1 MNFLTRY
8 NLTGGLLALLVLLF
22 TLYIF
27 FQTRREIQEREA
39 RRFEYR
45 VNLASTAIKNRMQDY
60 LQILKGAKG
69 LILASDSTSRDEWQR
84 YYQSLNI
91 PENYPGVLGIGLASY
106 LTRGQENKFVEAVR
120 KEGFKNFTISPAGN
134 RDIYT
139 PIVFLEP
146 FEGRNLRAF
155 GYDMFSEPR
164 RRKAME
170 TARDKNQAIISAKVR
185 LVQETNKDVQAGF
198 LLYLPI
204 YKKNNSPD
212 TQEERRKN
220 IMGFAYSPFRAG
232 DLMTAVLARYTDI
245 DIEIYDGDSITKE
258 SILYNKDTILHYFS
272 NKTTEHSRLINLL
285 IGGRTWKVY
294 FSSLPSFDYST
305 YNLPNLIL
313 LSGVIISILIFLTIF
328 SFSSSQQSNYVKQL
342 ITDNATA
349 ALFTL
354 NSKGYCTFLNP
365 AAIIMTG
372 YTFEEIK
379 QRPFHDLIHHS
390 YPSGKEFPLS
400 ECPIH
405 SAVVNIK
412 EIRNHEDVFFRKD
425 GSMLSV
431 LCSASPIYQYGRP
444 ISTLMEVRD
453 ISVEKKSKQ
462 ELIDTANQLQI
473 INNDL
478 DNFIYT
484 ASHDLKAPIANL
496 EGLMNGL
503 NKTVI
508 AKFNDNE
515 NKLFD
520 MVNLSINRLK
530 RTIADLT
537 EITKAQ
543 KDIDKERERISFK
556 EILEDIKADLNL
568 LIIES
573 NPVFREDLEVENIH
587 YVKKDLRSVL
597 YNLVSNSLKYRSPQR
612 QLEINIKTYREEN
625 FTILE
630 IKDNGL
636 GIKQEYQNK
645 LFKMFK
651 RIHNHVEGSGIG
663 LYILKR
669 ILENKGGKI
678 DVYSKEEEGTSFKVY
693 FHTF

>member
-1 MNFLTRY
+1 
-8 NLTGGLLALLVLLF
+8 
-22 TLYIF
+22 
-27 FQTRREIQEREA
+27 
-39 RRFEYR
+39 
-45 VNLASTAIKNRMQDY
+45 MQDY

-69 LILASDSTSRDEWQR
+69 LILASDSTSRGEWQR

-106 LTRGQENKFVEAVR
+106 LTRGQENEFVEAVR

-170 TARDKNQAIISAKVR
+170 TARDKDQAIISAKVR

-212 TQEERRKN
+212 TQEERQKN

-313 LSGVIISILIFLTIF
+313 LSGFIISVLIFLTIF

-390 YPSGKEFPLS
+390 YPNGKEFPLS

-405 SAVVNIK
+405 SAIVNIK

-573 NPVFREDLEVENIH
+573 NPVFREDFEVENIH